1 MVALVTGAS
10 SGIGAETALAL
21 RDAGYTVY
29 AVARRTERMA
39 DLAERGIRTFAMDL
53 TDDATITAG
62 VERVLSEAGRIDL
75 LVNNAGYGSF
85 GAVEDVP
92 LAEARRQFEVNVF
105 GLARLIQLVT
115 PGMRERHLGRIIN
128 ISSIG
133 GKIYEPLGAWYHAT
147 KFAVE
152 GLSDCLRVELAEFG
166 IRVVIVEPGPILTEW
181 NALARESMLASSAGT
196 ATKRSSASAVSASP
210 RVRPA
215 SSGSVRNSGP
225 SLTTISNGWP
235 SARLVPAC
243 GLTSIT
249 SPGSGS
255 SSLRM
260 RVICTSQSKS
270 ATSASASATSS
281 PTSAGTSWRGTRNS
295 R

>member
-1 MVALVTGAS
+1 MTSHAGMVALVTGAS

-39 DLAERGIRTFAMDL
+39 DLTSRGIRTFAMDL

-105 GLARLIQLVT
+105 GLARLVQLVT
-115 PGMRERHLGRIIN
+115 PGMRERHQGRIIN

-166 IRVVIVEPGPILTEW
+166 VRVVIVEPGPILTEW

-196 ATKRSSASAVSASP
+196 AYEGQARSVARTLTAADDP
-210 RVRPA
+210 R
-215 SSGSVRNSGP
+215 
-225 SLTTISNGWP
+225 T
-235 SARLVPAC
+235 
-243 GLTSIT
+243 
-249 SPGSGS
+249 
-255 SSLRM
+255 
-260 RVICTSQSKS
+260 
-270 ATSASASATSS
+270 
-281 PTSAGTSWRGTRNS
+281 GTRPGVVAQVI
-295 R
+295 RRAATARRPRARYAAGKGAATILAARKILPDRAFDLVVARTFLR

>member
-10 SGIGAETALAL
+10 SGIGEATALML

-115 PGMRERHLGRIIN
+115 PGMRERHQGRIIN

-196 ATKRSSASAVSASP
+196 AYEGQARSVA
-210 RVRPA
+210 RT
-215 SSGSVRNSGP
+215 
-225 SLTTISNGWP
+225 LTTR
-235 SARLVPAC
+235 A
-243 GLTSIT
+243 
-249 SPGSGS
+249 PGPGPVS
-255 SSLRM
+255 SR
-260 RVICTSQSKS
+260 R
-270 ATSASASATSS
+270 
-281 PTSAGTSWRGTRNS
+281 
-295 R
+295 

>member
-39 DLAERGIRTFAMDL
+39 DLTSRGIRTFAMDL

-92 LAEARRQFEVNVF
+92 LTEARRQFEVNVF

-115 PGMRERHLGRIIN
+115 PGMRERHQGRIVN

-133 GKIYEPLGAWYHAT
+133 GKIYEPLGGWYHAT

-152 GLSDCLRVELAEFG
+152 GLSDCLRIELKGFG
-166 IRVVIVEPGPILTEW
+166 IRVVLVEPGPILTEW

-196 ATKRSSASAVSASP
+196 AYEEQARSVARTLTAADDP
-210 RVRPA
+210 R
-215 SSGSVRNSGP
+215 
-225 SLTTISNGWP
+225 T
-235 SARLVPAC
+235 
-243 GLTSIT
+243 
-249 SPGSGS
+249 
-255 SSLRM
+255 
-260 RVICTSQSKS
+260 
-270 ATSASASATSS
+270 
-281 PTSAGTSWRGTRNS
+281 GTRPEAVAQVIM
-295 R
+295 RAATARRPRARYAAGKGAAVILAARKVLPDRAFDLVIARTFLR

>member
-1 MVALVTGAS
+1 MTSHTGMVALVTGAS
-10 SGIGAETALAL
+10 SGIGEATALML

-39 DLAERGIRTFAMDL
+39 DLAERGIVTFAMDL

-62 VERVLSEAGRIDL
+62 VERILAEAGRIDL

-85 GAVEDVP
+85 GSVEDVP

-115 PGMRERHLGRIIN
+115 PGMRKRRQGRIVN

-133 GKIYEPLGAWYHAT
+133 GKIYEPLGGWYHAT

-152 GLSDCLRVELAEFG
+152 GLSDCLRIELKGFG
-166 IRVVIVEPGPILTEW
+166 IRVVLVEPGPILTEW

-196 ATKRSSASAVSASP
+196 AYEEQARSVARTLTAADDP
-210 RVRPA
+210 R
-215 SSGSVRNSGP
+215 
-225 SLTTISNGWP
+225 T
-235 SARLVPAC
+235 
-243 GLTSIT
+243 
-249 SPGSGS
+249 
-255 SSLRM
+255 
-260 RVICTSQSKS
+260 
-270 ATSASASATSS
+270 
-281 PTSAGTSWRGTRNS
+281 GTRPDAVAEVIV
-295 R
+295 RAATARRPRARYAAGKGAAVILAARKVLPDWAFDLVIVRTFLR